1 MKIVLSRIVSL
12 PPSKKLDF
20 VQFLLPTKLFLCA
33 VELYVTLKSETLE
46 SQLKLKFYIVFM

>member
-46 SQLKLKFYIVFM
+46 SQLKLI